1 MKPICCGLDVLQW
14 DKEVGLGH
22 LVPTLTVM
30 KSELQQILEM
40 NESLIVCLPLVQLLL
55 DGIER
60 RFGQMVV
67 RSDTQLAAI
76 VHPKFKLD
84 WVDDEAEKN
93 RLTDMLKRRL
103 QSVETAATPSG
114 TTANN
119 KSTVDSTTST
129 STAVVKQELSSRTY
143 SLL

>member
-1 MKPICCGLDVLQW
+1 M
-14 DKEVGLGH
+14 VG
-22 LVPTLTVM
+22 
-30 KSELQQILEM
+30 
-40 NESLIVCLPLVQLLL
+40 
-55 DGIER
+55 
-60 RFGQMVV
+60 

-76 VHPKFKLD
+76 VHPKLKLD
-84 WVDDEAEKN
+84 WVDNEAEKN